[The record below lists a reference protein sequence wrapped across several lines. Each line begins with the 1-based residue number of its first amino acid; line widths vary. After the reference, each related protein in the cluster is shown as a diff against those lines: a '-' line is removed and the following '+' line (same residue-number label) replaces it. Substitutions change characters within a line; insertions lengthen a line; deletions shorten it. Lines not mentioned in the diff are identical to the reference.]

1 MPELDYDEETKQLM
15 EKAKVNRDN
24 YANIEQRFLTVQNK
38 IQELENSL
46 KYDYGQEDEFLP
58 LHGQC
63 FEFTDREY
71 TYKLCPFDQATQ
83 RSKDG
88 GGETNLGYV
97 DFLMNKKDV

>member
-1 MPELDYDEETKQLM
+1 MA
-15 EKAKVNRDN
+15 KAKENRDL
-24 YANIEQRFLTVQNK
+24 YSNIEQSFLSVQNK

-46 KYDYGQEDEFLP
+46 KYDYGLDDEFLP

-71 TYKLCPFDQATQ
+71 TYKLCPFDVATQ
-83 RSKDG
+83 RPKEG

-97 DFLMNKKDV
+97 Q